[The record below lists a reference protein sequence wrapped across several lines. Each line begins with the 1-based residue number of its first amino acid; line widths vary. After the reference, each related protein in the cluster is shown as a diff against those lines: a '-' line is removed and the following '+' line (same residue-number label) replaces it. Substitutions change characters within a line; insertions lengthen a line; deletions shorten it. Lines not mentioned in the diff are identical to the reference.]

1 LCHVCVGCQ
10 LHSCPSSQTHGWGTG
25 HSQVG
30 GGRHALQSIGTC
42 DLPGSSAQGP
52 HGADLPASAWG
63 LWALQPGARGGVPSC
78 CLLTPV
84 LVTSSVGLGGT
95 QVRHHHCI
103 PGVWRLQGRLGP
115 AALGKRGGRSPAHPG
130 LAPPSARHLNTHSLP
145 QFLPHNHES
154 GTISPI
160 LLNKET
166 ELRS

>member
-1 LCHVCVGCQ
+1 MSAWAVSSTPAPAPRHVDGEPDTHRLGVDVM
-10 LHSCPSSQTHGWGTG
+10 PSRAQAPVH
-25 HSQVG
+25 
-30 GGRHALQSIGTC
+30 
-42 DLPGSSAQGP
+42 LPGSGAQGP

-63 LWALQPGARGGVPSC
+63 LWALQPGACGGVPSC

-84 LVTSSVGLGGT
+84 LVTASVGLGGT
-95 QVRHHHCI
+95 QVRHHHHT

-115 AALGKRGGRSPAHPG
+115 AVLGKQGGRSLVHPG

-145 QFLPHNHES
+145 QFLPHNHEA